1 MFLGLDIELKDLT
14 LEDLLSKD
22 PFLKKATQLD
32 RLYGLIFDTRDY
44 YLDDRS
50 FWHQVLV
57 CQVLFCQVLF
67 CQVLFCQVLFCQVL
81 LCQVLK
87 PSMSNPKTTSHC
99 GFLVLGNTQKSLT
112 HIWHQIRDKN
122 DGENICHWNH
132 FQFPRALSELPANW
146 SGLTNLTGWIGWA
159 S

>member
-32 RLYGLIFDTRDY
+32 RLDGLIFDTRDY

-57 CQVLFCQVLF
+57 CQVHSKDSY
-67 CQVLFCQVLFCQVL
+67 L
-81 LCQVLK
+81 LSDIQ
-87 PSMSNPKTTSHC
+87 
-99 GFLVLGNTQKSLT
+99 
-112 HIWHQIRDKN
+112 HIVQHNNFIKGSKQNMDEK
-122 DGENICHWNH
+122 
-132 FQFPRALSELPANW
+132 LSR
-146 SGLTNLTGWIGWA
+146 
-159 S
+159 